1 MKYEQ
6 NVQLLSPLQKN
17 FEKYFEM
24 QFEEV
29 QEELRSGQWIKRELM
44 FKTNIRFRKKFWE
57 IMVFM
62 YTFFDQKSWFW
73 FDFQSWMIKFFRGE
87 YLAIQQAK
95 KEIHQELELPRPA
108 WISSS
113 APSDTNLRALD
124 YAWIFVMHIW
134 GMLKQQAT
142 FHSPLLKKGK
152 PNMKDMKDMKDKTK
166 ITEHDLHNCL
176 TAIDIQ
182 DCEVLRFLWHQR
194 I

>member
-24 QFEEV
+24 QLEEV
-29 QEELRSGQWIKRELM
+29 QEELRSGQWFKRELM

-62 YTFFDQKSWFW
+62 YTFFDQKSSLW

-87 YLAIQQAK
+87 YLAIQEAK
-95 KEIHQELELPRPA
+95 KEIHQEIESPRPA
-108 WISSS
+108 WLS
-113 APSDTNLRALD
+113 APPDTNLRVLD

-152 PNMKDMKDMKDKTK
+152 PNTKDKAK
-166 ITEHDLHNCL
+166 ITEHELHNCL